1 MRFVK
6 PAAGEIIVDNLRIGK
21 DIEYIRNTGASIGE
35 SDFLR
40 HLSGYE
46 NLKLLAEIN
55 NKITDEEI
63 LSVLKKVNLFE
74 EKDKKFKKYSVGM
87 KQKLRIAQAIMEEP
101 EILILDEPFN
111 GVDRESVLKIREYLN
126 DLKKQNKTVLLAS
139 HMSEDLQVLCDHIF
153 KMELGRIIDE
163 NI

>member
-1 MRFVK
+1 M
-6 PAAGEIIVDNLRIGK
+6 
-21 DIEYIRNTGASIGE
+21 
-35 SDFLR
+35 
-40 HLSGYE
+40 SGYE

>member
-1 MRFVK
+1 M
-6 PAAGEIIVDNLRIGK
+6 RIGK

>member
-1 MRFVK
+1 M
-6 PAAGEIIVDNLRIGK
+6 
-21 DIEYIRNTGASIGE
+21 
-35 SDFLR
+35 
-40 HLSGYE
+40 SGYE

-87 KQKLRIAQAIMEEP
+87 KQKLRIAQAIMVEP

-126 DLKKQNKTVLLAS
+126 DLKKYQK
-139 HMSEDLQVLCDHIF
+139 
-153 KMELGRIIDE
+153 
-163 NI
+163 

>member
-1 MRFVK
+1 
-6 PAAGEIIVDNLRIGK
+6 
-21 DIEYIRNTGASIGE
+21 
-35 SDFLR
+35 
-40 HLSGYE
+40 
-46 NLKLLAEIN
+46 
-55 NKITDEEI
+55 
-63 LSVLKKVNLFE
+63 VLKKVNLFE